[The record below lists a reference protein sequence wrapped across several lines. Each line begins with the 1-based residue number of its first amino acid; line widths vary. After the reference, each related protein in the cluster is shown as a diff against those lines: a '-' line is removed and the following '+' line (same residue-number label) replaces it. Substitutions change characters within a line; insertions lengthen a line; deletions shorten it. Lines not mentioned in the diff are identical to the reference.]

1 MNYNNSTEM
10 YMRSAVK
17 INIGQHARSGEL
29 FDLSSWLVL
38 WKPVGKIL
46 LLILPV
52 ILGINIFVG
61 SVVNDSDSSITLV
74 ENQRHELMDKNIEL
88 LARKARL
95 WSPVNMELLAGE
107 KLALHSGSKD
117 QVGRFNSR
125 TGTFIY
131 P

>member
-1 MNYNNSTEM
+1 MNYHNSTET
-10 YMRSAVK
+10 YLRSAAK
-17 INIGQHARSGEL
+17 IGIQQHGRSREL

-52 ILGINIFVG
+52 VLSIHMFVASGITLTN
-61 SVVNDSDSSITLV
+61 NSITGV
-74 ENQRHELMDKNIEL
+74 DDQRHELMDKNIGL

-95 WSPVNMELLAGE
+95 WSPASMEKMAGE
-107 KLALHSGSKD
+107 KLALQSSSRD
-117 QVGRFNSR
+117 QVRRFNGR
-125 TGTFIY
+125 NGFVY